1 MKLIEKAKTDGI
13 ICESKEM
20 RDVIRLAGMV
30 ASKKTTVLIT
40 GETGVGKNIIAK
52 FIHDLSPRKAGTFK
66 AVNCSSLAE
75 TLLESELF
83 GHVKGAFSDA
93 TKDHVGLFK
102 QADGG
107 TLFLDEVGDM
117 SPGLQA
123 RVLHTLEMGE
133 FRPVGAE
140 REETTNVRVIAAT
153 NVDLAKA
160 VREKEFR
167 MDLYYRINVFPI
179 HIASLRERTDDI
191 DGLDGLVEKFIK
203 DFNKEEREISGATS
217 DRITGVTKEAGK
229 FLRYASWTGNVREL
243 RSAIEY
249 AFIHHAKEG
258 ELQLTN
264 FPESLLKLADASSVV
279 PSEADAN
286 TAETFLESMG
296 VTTEDILESMG
307 VTTEDIKARVKYKTP
322 EDLNKVV
329 ATVALLII
337 NKEMAASGSSLDK
350 SMGHAARGSIEN
362 FGKLCWDLFLKD
374 RDDKPTPTTFIKE
387 CRELWERHKKRENKE
402 KEQKGVEDATAAEDD
417 NEPPNTN

>member
-1 MKLIEKAKTDGI
+1 MNLIEKAKTDGI

-286 TAETFLESMG
+286 TAETFLERMG
-296 VTTEDILESMG
+296 VRKD
-307 VTTEDIKARVKYKTP
+307 DIKARVKYKTP